1 MPHLEAAAVQGF
13 FMPPDA
19 QSDTQ
24 KKAVE
29 KSNELAAELLA
40 SDILLLSMPMWNF
53 GVPSAIKAWIDH
65 VVRAGITFSYSPA
78 GAKGYAEKTRAI
90 VVAASGAVFSD
101 GPLSS
106 WDYLVPYITHVL
118 GFIGIKDIQVVRL
131 EGTSQA
137 PQDAL
142 ANAERAVQGLNL

>member
-1 MPHLEAAAVQGF
+1 PHLEAAAVQAIF
-13 FMPPDA
+13 TPRALQTDP
-19 QSDTQ
+19 Q
-24 KKAVE
+24 KLAIE
-29 KSNELAAELLA
+29 RSNELAAELLA

-65 VVRAGITFSYSPA
+65 VVRAGITFNYTPA
-78 GAKGYAEKTRAI
+78 GVQGHAEKTRAI

-101 GPLSS
+101 GPMSA
-106 WDYLVPYITHVL
+106 WDHLVPYVTHVL

-131 EGTSQA
+131 EGTISA

-142 ANAERAVQGLNL
+142 ANAQKAIQGLTL